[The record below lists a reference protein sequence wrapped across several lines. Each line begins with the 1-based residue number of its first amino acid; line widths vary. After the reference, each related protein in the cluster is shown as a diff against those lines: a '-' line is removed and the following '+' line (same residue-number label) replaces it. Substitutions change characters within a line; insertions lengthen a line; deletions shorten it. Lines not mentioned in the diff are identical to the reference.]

1 MFPLSKGRRF
11 EHGLSFLATLA
22 FLGGFFGAR
31 LFHLAFPGLEII
43 TQGIHF
49 HHFWSGLTMMG
60 VAGWLGIVHHDE
72 KFARVYAAVFGGRAG
87 FVGDVTGRLLSFA
100 SYHPEL
106 TLE

>member
-43 TQGIHF
+43 TRESTSIT
-49 HHFWSGLTMMG
+49 SG
-60 VAGWLGIVHHDE
+60 
-72 KFARVYAAVFGGRAG
+72 
-87 FVGDVTGRLLSFA
+87 TGSR
-100 SYHPEL
+100 
-106 TLE
+106 